1 MNVHNTTEQKPRP
14 VRWGRWFLFLLS
26 TPLLLLTA
34 DYWAFAAITEIFFA
48 RDAGVHSA
56 RQDLTAE
63 GYVLEN
69 HRSGIL
75 LGPSTWQSLYS
86 ASPESVRS
94 LSYLEFVVRDE
105 PGVPIEHNIDARSLK
120 QDGFIVD
127 VPGNYRVQL
136 ESIDAED
143 CLPLQLLAQRFMHAD
158 SAILQREAERIGSNV
173 WYWNEFKAKRLCPI
187 ARKVPLLKSKYRE
200 GYRSRAVVYRGA
212 FHSIEKTETKYVINR
227 HTGKALV
234 HWVAYSADPI
244 GRTLFGPDVFPGY
257 VSGYDDNIPIYS
269 VFSALAIK
277 NIDRKEIQ
285 GRN

>member
-1 MNVHNTTEQKPRP
+1 M
-14 VRWGRWFLFLLS
+14 
-26 TPLLLLTA
+26 
-34 DYWAFAAITEIFFA
+34 FAAITEIFFA

-63 GYVLEN
+63 GYLLEN
-69 HRSGIL
+69 HPSGIVL
-75 LGPSTWQSLYS
+75 DPSTWQSLYS

-105 PGVPIEHNIDARSLK
+105 PGVPIERNMDVRSLK
-120 QDGFIVD
+120 KYGFIVD

-136 ESIDAED
+136 ERMDAED
-143 CLPLQLLAQRFMHAD
+143 CFPLQLLRQRFMHAD
-158 SAILQREAERIGSNV
+158 SAILQREAASVGSDI
-173 WYWNEFKAKRLCPI
+173 WYLNEFKAKRFCPV
-187 ARKVPLLKSKYRE
+187 ARKVSLLKSKYRE

-212 FHSIEKTETKYVINR
+212 FHSIEKTETKYAINR

-234 HWVAYSADPI
+234 HWVAYSADPV
-244 GRTLFGPDVFPGY
+244 GRTLFGPDAFPGY

-277 NIDRKEIQ
+277 NINRKEIQ

>member
-34 DYWAFAAITEIFFA
+34 DYWVFAAITEIFFA

-56 RQDLTAE
+56 HQDLTAE

-69 HRSGIL
+69 HPSGIV
-75 LGPSTWQSLYS
+75 LGRTWTSLYS
-86 ASPESVRS
+86 ASPDSARS

-136 ESIDAED
+136 ESMDAED
-143 CLPLQLLAQRFMHAD
+143 CLPLQLLTQQFMHAD
-158 SAILQREAERIGSNV
+158 SAILQREAASVGSDI
-173 WYWNEFKAKRLCPI
+173 WYLNEFKAKRLCPV
-187 ARKVPLLKSKYRE
+187 ARKVPLLKSIYRE
-200 GYRSRAVVYRGA
+200 GSQSRTIVYRDR
-212 FHSIEKTETKYVINR
+212 FHLIEKSETKFAINR
-227 HTGKALV
+227 YTGKALV
-234 HWVAYSADPI
+234 HRVVYYGSSL
-244 GRTLFGPDVFPGY
+244 GMELFGPDVFPGY
-257 VSGYDDNIPIYS
+257 VSGYDEQIPIYS
-269 VFSALAIK
+269 TRAALT
-277 NIDRKEIQ
+277 RKILYKTNKMK
-285 GRN
+285 GH